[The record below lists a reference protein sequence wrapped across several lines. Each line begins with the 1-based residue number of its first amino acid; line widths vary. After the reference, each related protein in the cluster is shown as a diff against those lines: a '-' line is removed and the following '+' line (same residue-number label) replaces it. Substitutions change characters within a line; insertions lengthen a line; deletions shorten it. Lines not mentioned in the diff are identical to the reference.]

1 MSDIIH
7 LLPDSIANQIAAGEV
22 IQRPASVVKE
32 LVENSIDAGAEHIQI
47 SIKGAGRSL
56 IQVTD
61 DGKGMSPTDAR
72 MAFERHATSKIRS
85 SEDLFALRTMGF
97 RGEALPSIAAI
108 SQLEVKSRQKD
119 DELGTLLVISGS
131 KLEKQEVIACGTGTS
146 ISVKNIFFNVPA
158 RRKFLK
164 SNETERRNIFTEL
177 ERIALVNPDIEFVV
191 IENDIETLRL
201 PKSGL
206 KQRIALLEG
215 KNIIQQLIE
224 IEEETTLGKIYGYVS
239 RPEYAKK
246 TKSNQFFFVN
256 NRYIRHPYFHKA
268 VTTAFEQLISP
279 KEKPSY
285 FIYFDVDPETLD
297 VNIHPTKTEVKFE
310 NEQALW
316 QILMVTVKESLGK
329 FNAVPSIDFD
339 REDAPEIPL
348 YDPTGNVAMPKVNLN
363 PSYNPFNNPT
373 AEYRRPSAPKFEW
386 DKLYSGFE
394 GEGESEASVEVV
406 SEVEPSSPSIFK
418 SVHGNLDS
426 DLIPEHYQFKQKYIL
441 TSVKSG
447 LMIIDQHRAH
457 VRILFDKYLDQI
469 KKKKGVSQRV
479 LFPEVVELSIS
490 EAAALP
496 AIMDDVEALGFEL
509 SDLGN
514 NCFAIQG
521 VPSEIDGVNPSE
533 LIHSIIWKS
542 IETGSDVKSE
552 IQESIALSLAYSTA
566 IPYGRTLTAEEMLII
581 VSELFATASPS
592 FTPEGQKVISLFDDN
607 EIEKKMN

>member
-1 MSDIIH
+1 MSDIIL

-47 SIKGAGRSL
+47 SIKAAGRTL

-72 MAFERHATSKIRS
+72 MAFERHATSKIKK
-85 SEDLFALRTMGF
+85 SEDLFSLTTMGF

-108 SQLEVKSRQKD
+108 SQLEVKSRQKE

-131 KLEKQEVIACGTGTS
+131 KLEKQEVVACGVGTS

-177 ERIALVNPDIEFVV
+177 ERIALVHPDIEFVV
-191 IENDIETLRL
+191 VENDIETLRL

-206 KQRIALLEG
+206 KYRIAQLEG

-224 IEEETTLGKIYGYVS
+224 IEVETTLGKIYGYVS

-246 TKSNQFFFVN
+246 SKAHQFFFVN
-256 NRYIRHPYFHKA
+256 NRYIRHPYFHRA
-268 VTTAFEQLISP
+268 VTTAFEQLISTN
-279 KEKPSY
+279 EKPSY
-285 FIYFDVDPETLD
+285 FIYFQIDPETLD

-339 REDAPEIPL
+339 RDDAPEIPL
-348 YDPTGNVAMPKVNLN
+348 YDPTGSVSMPKVNLN
-363 PSYNPFNNPT
+363 PTYNPFNNP
-373 AEYRRPSAPKFEW
+373 AQESRQPSAPKFEW
-386 DKLYSGFE
+386 EKLYSGFE
-394 GEGESEASVEVV
+394 NEKDLSTDNVLDLGQ
-406 SEVEPSSPSIFK
+406 SSPSLFK
-418 SVHGNLDS
+418 SDQSIVET
-426 DLIPEHYQFKQKYIL
+426 DLFPEHYQFKQKYIL

-447 LMIIDQHRAH
+447 LMIIDQHKAH
-457 VRILFDKYLDQI
+457 VRILFDKYLEQI
-469 KKKKGVSQRV
+469 KENRGVSQRV

-496 AIMDDVEALGFEL
+496 SIMDDIEALGFEL
-509 SDLGN
+509 NNLGN
-514 NCFAIQG
+514 NCYAIQG
-521 VPSEIDGVNPSE
+521 VPSEIDNGNPTQ
-533 LIHSIIWKS
+533 LIHSIIGKS

-552 IQESIALSLAYSTA
+552 IQELIALSLAFSTA
-566 IPYGRTLTAEEMLII
+566 IPYGRALTAEEMLIL
-581 VSELFATASPS
+581 VNQLFATSTPS
-592 FTPEGQKVISLFDDN
+592 FTPEGQKIISLLSDN
-607 EIEKKMN
+607 EIEKKMY

>member
-1 MSDIIH
+1 MSDIIL

-47 SIKGAGRSL
+47 SIKAAGRTL

-72 MAFERHATSKIRS
+72 MAFERHATSKIKK
-85 SEDLFALRTMGF
+85 SEDLFSLTTMGF

-108 SQLEVKSRQKD
+108 SQLEVKSRQKE

-131 KLEKQEVIACGTGTS
+131 KLEKQEVIACGVGTS

-177 ERIALVNPDIEFVV
+177 ERIALVHPDIEFVV
-191 IENDIETLRL
+191 VENDIETLRL

-206 KQRIALLEG
+206 KYRIAQLEG

-224 IEEETTLGKIYGYVS
+224 IEVETTLGKIYGYVS

-246 TKSNQFFFVN
+246 SKAHQFFFVN
-256 NRYIRHPYFHKA
+256 NRYIRHPYFHRA
-268 VTTAFEQLISP
+268 VTTAFEQLISTN
-279 KEKPSY
+279 EKPSY
-285 FIYFDVDPETLD
+285 FIYFQIDPETLD

-339 REDAPEIPL
+339 RDDAPEIPL
-348 YDPTGNVAMPKVNLN
+348 YDPTGSVSMPKVNLN
-363 PSYNPFNNPT
+363 PTYNPFNNP
-373 AEYRRPSAPKFEW
+373 AQESRQPSAPKFEW
-386 DKLYSGFE
+386 EKLYSGFE
-394 GEGESEASVEVV
+394 NEKDLSTDNVLDLGQ
-406 SEVEPSSPSIFK
+406 SSPSLFK
-418 SVHGNLDS
+418 SDQNIVET
-426 DLIPEHYQFKQKYIL
+426 DLFPEHYQFKQKYIL

-447 LMIIDQHRAH
+447 LMIIDQHKAH
-457 VRILFDKYLDQI
+457 VRILFDKYLEQI
-469 KKKKGVSQRV
+469 KENRGVSQRV

-496 AIMDDVEALGFEL
+496 SIMDDIEALGFEL
-509 SDLGN
+509 NNLGN
-514 NCFAIQG
+514 NCYAIQG
-521 VPSEIDGVNPSE
+521 VPSEIDNGNPTQ
-533 LIHSIIWKS
+533 LIHSIIGKS

-552 IQESIALSLAYSTA
+552 IQELIALSLAFSTA
-566 IPYGRTLTAEEMLII
+566 IPYGRALTAEEMLIL
-581 VSELFATASPS
+581 VNQLFATSTPS
-592 FTPEGQKVISLFDDN
+592 FTPEGQKIISLLSDN
-607 EIEKKMN
+607 EIEKKMY